1 MVRGSDSVDEAI
13 DIQRVLAGL
22 TCKQRTA
29 VELAMQGYTHGDMA
43 QALGISERAIRFR
56 MASARKTFLK
66 TALNHPYIS
75 ETLCQN

>member
-29 VELAMQGYTHGDMA
+29 VELAMQGYSQVDIAGM
-43 QALGISERAIRFR
+43 LGIRQSSVHHRLRAAAHCIN
-56 MASARKTFLK
+56 MASQRLV
-66 TALNHPYIS
+66 S
-75 ETLCQN
+75 SV